1 MLQVSR
7 PLLGELQCKQ
17 GLIAVVCCS
26 EPTLCCKPA
35 RPALNRTR
43 CKQGFQ
49 AFDASEKG
57 AWEVLP
63 GGGAALRLTL
73 RSPGAES
80 HVLVFRFAN
89 VPSDAACAV
98 ADSHRGLRA
107 YAGHPSG
114 SRIVF

>member
-1 MLQVSR
+1 M
-7 PLLGELQCKQ
+7 
-17 GLIAVVCCS
+17 
-26 EPTLCCKPA
+26 
-35 RPALNRTR
+35 
-43 CKQGFQ
+43 QGFQ

-63 GGGAALRLTL
+63 GGDAALRLTI
-73 RSPGAES
+73 RSAGAES

-89 VPSDAACAV
+89 VPSRAACAV

-114 SRIVF
+114 SRIVFELRGLTVYGSGELRLGRAAA